1 MHDQSDT
8 DYNRPSAQPL
18 VLEIKDIGTYS
29 TADTDFADTLG
40 WQCHGYLVK
49 RVRMTVAD
57 RRMSSKPSPI
67 PLQAWSLGGQLKV
80 FPLA

>member
-1 MHDQSDT
+1 MI
-8 DYNRPSAQPL
+8 L
-18 VLEIKDIGTYS
+18 VEITNISTYS
-29 TADTDFADTLG
+29 TADTDFAATLG

-49 RVRMTVAD
+49 RVSMTTAD

-67 PLQAWSLGGQLKV
+67 TLQAWSHGGQLKE